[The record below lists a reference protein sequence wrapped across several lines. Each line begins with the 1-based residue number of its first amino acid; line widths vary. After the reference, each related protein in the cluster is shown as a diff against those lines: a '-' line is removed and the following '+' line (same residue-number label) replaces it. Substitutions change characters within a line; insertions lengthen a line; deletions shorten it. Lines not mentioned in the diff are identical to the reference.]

1 MQKAM
6 EWNDPYKYYFDRGLY
21 FHEVSE
27 NLVCGT
33 QPRNP
38 AEVEEL
44 AAEHG
49 VSAIV
54 NLQQDKD
61 FHYWGVD
68 FEANKDKCQQL
79 GVKIHRVPARDFDP
93 HSLRNTMPRAVKAV
107 AESLQKGDRVYV
119 HCTAGLGRAPAVC
132 IAYLYWFHPDG
143 MNLDDAY
150 QHVTTIRPCGPK
162 RDAVRGAT
170 YDLLD
175 HRHWDV
181 FERLGSDAYAFL
193 NDDDRSHLRHRVMTG

>member
-1 MQKAM
+1 MLLTRQVLSTAGCNPVKRNEVLQHNGRTTAMFGTFLIGRNAHPRVSTRAQSEVAVDARTQEYNQQMQKAM

-79 GVKIHRVPARDFDP
+79 GVKIHRVPVRY
-93 HSLRNTMPRAVKAV
+93 L
-107 AESLQKGDRVYV
+107 
-119 HCTAGLGRAPAVC
+119 GL
-132 IAYLYWFHPDG
+132 
-143 MNLDDAY
+143 
-150 QHVTTIRPCGPK
+150 
-162 RDAVRGAT
+162 
-170 YDLLD
+170 
-175 HRHWDV
+175 
-181 FERLGSDAYAFL
+181 
-193 NDDDRSHLRHRVMTG
+193 